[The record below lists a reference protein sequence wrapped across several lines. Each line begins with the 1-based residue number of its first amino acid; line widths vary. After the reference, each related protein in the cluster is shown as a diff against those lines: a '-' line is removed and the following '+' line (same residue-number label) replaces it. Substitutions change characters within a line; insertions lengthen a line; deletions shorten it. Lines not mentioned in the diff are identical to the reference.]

1 MSTCGTH
8 NGHYGRADVTNL
20 PTPVGRAVGF
30 YRLARKQN
38 FSPPPL
44 SKKKV
49 VDPQKRHGR
58 VLPARFFYST
68 FPGTQLHAGG
78 SSCGSL
84 QKLATKLNRA
94 HRMES
99 NETLMLPGS
108 PIETQRYGAHKR
120 QQTKDMVLQVITSE
134 KVCGPFKSSFFPTNS
149 YRSSLVGWRNSRNPR
164 DSSLGE

>member
-1 MSTCGTH
+1 MQQSSFILSAGFNRPTETVGVTPYIKDASRQDNARRNVHVWDTQWPLRTCRSNQLTDAC
-8 NGHYGRADVTNL
+8 R
-20 PTPVGRAVGF
+20 PCR
-30 YRLARKQN
+30 RLLSIGKETK
-38 FSPPPL
+38 FLSPPP
-44 SKKKV
+44 SPKKK

-94 HRMES
+94 HRMVS

-108 PIETQRYGAHKR
+108 PIETQRYMAR
-120 QQTKDMVLQVITSE
+120 TKGNRLKIW
-134 KVCGPFKSSFFPTNS
+134 
-149 YRSSLVGWRNSRNPR
+149 YSR
-164 DSSLGE
+164 